1 MKVLT
6 LLKAQFIVLLVL
18 ESALPSLGQ
27 RVEWGLSFGFYQ
39 ESQSSGVAICD
50 SMTVNKKPP
59 VKMDLILGVTL
70 STKLTNRL
78 SFQSGLNYYKDGLT
92 VETFNNTV
100 RNPIRYQLASRVYRN
115 IEFPLLVKFK
125 SQKLSIEWSA
135 GLSVN
140 VPIAAEDDGYLQCTN
155 CAGAQEVAANLRN
168 TLRPLVITPT
178 VGADIVK
185 NRFSLGLRFQS
196 GGIHSRT
203 RPIEFFGT
211 FYDFDT
217 LTSYWFLTAGYRFS
231 NSRKKN
237 SDRP

>member
-1 MKVLT
+1 M
-6 LLKAQFIVLLVL
+6 
-18 ESALPSLGQ
+18 S
-27 RVEWGLSFGFYQ
+27 
-39 ESQSSGVAICD
+39 
-50 SMTVNKKPP
+50 
-59 VKMDLILGVTL
+59 VTL

-140 VPIAAEDDGYLQCTN
+140 VPIAAEDDYYLQCTN

-178 VGADIVK
+178 VGA
-185 NRFSLGLRFQS
+185 
-196 GGIHSRT
+196 
-203 RPIEFFGT
+203 
-211 FYDFDT
+211 
-217 LTSYWFLTAGYRFS
+217 
-231 NSRKKN
+231 
-237 SDRP
+237 